1 MLYKNY
7 ENQNGD
13 EWNTGKDKNPG
24 AVREESR
31 ERSRDKP
38 AKKKSGNEDDD
49 AVSNY
54 SYASNSKKEM
64 REISKKM
71 NNCTLSDQP
80 QVPQEELDLSY
91 DISGT
96 PVVTNT
102 VNLLET
108 ASNKDYNWKGTSSV
122 SSAGRF
128 KYQEYIKQ
136 TEQEEE

>member
-71 NNCTLSDQP
+71 NNCQP
-80 QVPQEELDLSY
+80 YRLICFTK
-91 DISGT
+91 ISLVLRLQQCLEPMLVRT
-96 PVVTNT
+96 PKHV
-102 VNLLET
+102 
-108 ASNKDYNWKGTSSV
+108 
-122 SSAGRF
+122 
-128 KYQEYIKQ
+128 
-136 TEQEEE
+136 